1 MTPEERRRSGLTRV
15 AIGIGILVLVIVI
28 TIVILPNYVR

>member
-1 MTPEERRRSGLTRV
+1 MTPEERRRRGLTRV
-15 AIGIGILVLVIVI
+15 AFGVGILVLVIAI

>member
-15 AIGIGILVLVIVI
+15 AIGVGILVLVIVI